1 MAGMGTNEAERYSRQ
16 TRFAPVGADG
26 QARLAAA
33 RVVVVGCGALGSV
46 VAMTLVR
53 AGVGRMRLIDRDV
66 PELSNL
72 PRQVLFDEADVA
84 AGLPKAVAAA
94 RHLERINS
102 AARIDPVVADLTPTN
117 AGELLGDADVIVDG
131 TDNFEARF
139 IVNEFACRLGIP
151 WVHGGAIGAEGRVLT
166 VVPGRTAC
174 LRCLIPE
181 PPAPGALPTCDTAGI
196 IGPAAV
202 VVGAVEAAEAMKL
215 IVGAGDRSGNR
226 LLVCDLWEN
235 AWRTVD
241 LAPLAAT
248 GCPTCRGGDS
258 PWLDGRMGGRPAVL
272 CGRDAVQVPAPAGA
286 AIDLAA
292 VAERL
297 SAVAT
302 VTANPWIVRA
312 EVEEGIQLSVFAD
325 GRAIVS
331 GTREEAK
338 ARGIVARYLG
348 A

>member
-1 MAGMGTNEAERYSRQ
+1 MPDVDADRYSRQ
-16 TRFAPVGADG
+16 TRFASLGPDG
-26 QARLAAA
+26 QAKLLAARIA
-33 RVVVVGCGALGSV
+33 VVGCGALGSV
-46 VAMTLVR
+46 VAMTLAR
-53 AGVGRMRLIDRDV
+53 AGVGFLRLIDRDV
-66 PELSNL
+66 PEISNL

-94 RHLERINS
+94 RQLGRINS
-102 AARIDPVVADLTPTN
+102 QISIEPIVADLMAMN
-117 AGELLGDADVIVDG
+117 VAELLGGIDVIVDG

-139 IVNEFACRLGIP
+139 LVNEFACRHGVP
-151 WVHGGAIGAEGRVLT
+151 WVHGGAIGAEGRVMT

-181 PPAPGALPTCDTAGI
+181 PPAPGSLATCDTAGI
-196 IGPAAV
+196 IGPAAL

-215 IVGAGDRSGNR
+215 VVGSGDKAGNR

-235 AWRTVD
+235 IWRTVD
-241 LAPLAAT
+241 VSSLAT
-248 GCPTCRGGDS
+248 VGCPTCRGGDY
-258 PWLDGRMGGRPAVL
+258 PWLEGRLGARPTPL
-272 CGRDAVQVPAPAGA
+272 CGRDAVQVPSAGGA
-286 AIDLAA
+286 VDLAA
-292 VAERL
+292 IAARLAAVGSVVANR
-297 SAVAT
+297 
-302 VTANPWIVRA
+302 WIVRA

-338 ARGIVARYLG
+338 ARAIVSRYLG